1 MPRNAASITNRRSD
15 AAAAPRSRQP
25 ESSRSGRFFARARE
39 HFGHSVQRGT
49 IRMDLP
55 SGAEGDDRAAFCD
68 KLGPEVERG
77 VILRAPLPLVRAG
90 E

>member
-1 MPRNAASITNRRSD
+1 
-15 AAAAPRSRQP
+15 
-25 ESSRSGRFFARARE
+25 
-39 HFGHSVQRGT
+39 
-49 IRMDLP
+49 MDLP

-77 VILRAPLPLVRAG
+77 VILRTPLPLVRAG